1 MYIVHIFF
9 QLTARPNLANCLFH
23 HARAS
28 NDLSEARA
36 GAGVGAVADGWGHTW
51 E

>member
-1 MYIVHIFF
+1 MYLVHIFF
-9 QLTARPNLANCLFH
+9 QLTARPNLVNRIFH
-23 HARAS
+23 HAHPS

-36 GAGVGAVADGWGHTW
+36 GPGVGAVADGWGHTW